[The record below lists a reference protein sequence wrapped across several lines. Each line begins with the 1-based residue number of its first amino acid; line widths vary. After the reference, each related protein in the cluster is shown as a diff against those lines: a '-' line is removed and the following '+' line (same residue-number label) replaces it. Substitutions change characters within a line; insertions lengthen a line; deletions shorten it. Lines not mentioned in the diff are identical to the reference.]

1 MKLYA
6 INSIKLFFST
16 SLGSHPKSASTAWS
30 LTEFYAEVPLFMM
43 DLPSLAKHHRMNC
56 SLTPR
61 CLLSSIFGL
70 VLMMTSLGLMAQE
83 TFFHDGLDRSYFLEL
98 PDNIEP
104 GAPLVIVLHGYTSG
118 PAVIYSYSGW
128 SAISAAEGVAVC
140 YPEGTLDYFGVP
152 HWNANLGI
160 SDTDDLGFL
169 VALAEHLQTTHNLSP
184 DCTFVCGMSNGGF
197 MSYSLACHA
206 PSTFRA
212 IGSVTGLMSASDFQT
227 CNPETVVPVVHL
239 HGTNDL
245 TVSYTEG
252 TNDPFFWGDTGMEE
266 TMDLWT
272 GLMGTTLTYETPMPN
287 EEVVDLTSVDFIRHY
302 GAAGGQEF
310 HHYRVNGGGHE
321 WFGSWGSFDI
331 QSTQVIWDFFSNQCS
346 GESTSTGTTISPA
359 EDLIYS
365 NGQSFGAHKACQI
378 EGYDALGRMT
388 LATQPIA
395 AGEIW
400 DTARLS
406 GSFFIRA
413 SVPGRPAQIIR
424 IGETFH

>member
-1 MKLYA
+1 
-6 INSIKLFFST
+6 
-16 SLGSHPKSASTAWS
+16 
-30 LTEFYAEVPLFMM
+30 MM

-206 PSTFRA
+206 SSTFRA

-302 GAAGGQEF
+302 GAPGGQEF

-424 IGETFH
+424 IGEPFH

>member
-1 MKLYA
+1 
-6 INSIKLFFST
+6 
-16 SLGSHPKSASTAWS
+16 
-30 LTEFYAEVPLFMM
+30 
-43 DLPSLAKHHRMNC
+43 MNC

-70 VLMMTSLGLMAQE
+70 VLMMTSMGLMAQE

-206 PSTFRA
+206 SSTFRA

-413 SVPGRPAQIIR
+413 SVAGRPAQIIR
-424 IGETFH
+424 IGEPFH

>member
-1 MKLYA
+1 MV
-6 INSIKLFFST
+6 SC
-16 SLGSHPKSASTAWS
+16 
-30 LTEFYAEVPLFMM
+30 V
-43 DLPSLAKHHRMNC
+43 
-56 SLTPR
+56 
-61 CLLSSIFGL
+61 
-70 VLMMTSLGLMAQE
+70 VMAQE

-197 MSYSLACHA
+197 MSYSLACNA

-252 TNDPFFWGDTGMEE
+252 TNDPFYWGDTGMEE

-424 IGETFH
+424 IGEPFH

>member
-1 MKLYA
+1 
-6 INSIKLFFST
+6 
-16 SLGSHPKSASTAWS
+16 
-30 LTEFYAEVPLFMM
+30 
-43 DLPSLAKHHRMNC
+43 MNC

-252 TNDPFFWGDTGMEE
+252 TNDPFYWGDTGMEE

-424 IGETFH
+424 IGEPFH

>member
-1 MKLYA
+1 M
-6 INSIKLFFST
+6 NS
-16 SLGSHPKSASTAWS
+16 
-30 LTEFYAEVPLFMM
+30 
-43 DLPSLAKHHRMNC
+43 DC
-56 SLTPR
+56 SKR
-61 CLLSSIFGL
+61 CLLPRI
-70 VLMMTSLGLMAQE
+70 LGLLLTMVSCVVMAQD
-83 TFFHDGLDRSYFLEL
+83 TFFHDGLDRAYFLEL
-98 PDNIEP
+98 PANIEP
-104 GAPLVIVLHGYTSG
+104 GAPLVMVLHGYASG

-128 SAISAAEGVAVC
+128 STISAAEGVAVC
-140 YPEGTLDYFGVP
+140 YPQGTLDYLGEP

-169 VALAEHLQTTHNLSP
+169 VALAEHLQITHNLSP
-184 DCTFVCGMSNGGF
+184 DCTFVCGMSNGGY

-206 PSTFRA
+206 PNTFRA

-239 HGTNDL
+239 HGTDDL
-245 TVSYTEG
+245 TVSYSAG
-252 TNDPFFWGDTGMEE
+252 TNDPVYWGDTGVEE
-266 TMDLWT
+266 TMALWT
-272 GLMGTTLTYETPMPN
+272 DLMGTTLTYETPMPN
-287 EEVVDLTSVDFIRHY
+287 EEQLDLTSVDFIRHY
-302 GAAGGQEF
+302 GAPGGQEF

-346 GESTSTGTTISPA
+346 GESTSTATISPA
-359 EDLIYS
+359 SEDFIYS
-365 NGQSFGAHKACQI
+365 TGRSLGAHTACHI

-400 DTARLS
+400 DTPRLS

-413 SVPGRPAQIIR
+413 TVAGQPSQIIR
-424 IGETFH
+424 IGSVTD